1 MKLKQSMKGIWIGH
15 KMICFKDRTFCI
27 SENCTCE
34 EGRKYTEKV
43 RLEAQKWWGSDDAP
57 IAMGYLCGHG
67 EEEDGSQ

>member
-1 MKLKQSMKGIWIGH
+1 
-15 KMICFKDRTFCI
+15 MICYKDRTFCI

-67 EEEDGSQ
+67 EEEDG